1 MKDYEWNERAL
12 GTILQ
17 EKAKTN
23 KNKVFL
29 YYKDQEITYEELN
42 ETVNRV
48 ANGFL
53 HLGVKKGDKVV
64 IMLPTCPAYLYT
76 WFALSKIGAVE
87 VPINTAYKGDL
98 LQYVINNSDAQFI
111 VADTQFLDRIKFI
124 QDSLQNIK
132 KLIIHS
138 DKNSTNRGVTTKFD
152 SITYSQLFDNPP
164 ILPAIEVKPTDLSAI
179 IYTSGTTGP
188 SKGVMMTHH
197 YFYAYAGALIKALRY
212 TSEDVI
218 YACLPFFHV
227 NGQMRCYGALIKDAK
242 VVMAERFSAS
252 GFWEDIRK
260 YKATEFSGLGAM
272 AGILYNQPER
282 EDDTDNPVRVSL
294 MVPSP
299 ADICEGFENRFNL
312 KLIECYGSTETNM
325 PLIVPYDAPKI
336 GSCGKS
342 WGAFEVNIFDDND
355 NELPPGVTG
364 EIVVRPNEPFIMMSG
379 YYKMPEATLE
389 AFRNLWFHTGDLGR
403 RDEEGYF
410 YFMERKKDAIRRRGE
425 NISAYEVE
433 KVINSHP
440 KVAESAAIAVPS
452 AEFNEDEVKI
462 VVVLKEGENLL
473 PEELIAFCEERM
485 AYFMIPRYV
494 EFEENLPKTPTE
506 KVEKYKLKEEGITI
520 DTWDREKAG
529 YKLKR

>member
-1 MKDYEWNERAL
+1 MNDYGCNERVL
-12 GTILQ
+12 GSIL
-17 EKAKTN
+17 EDKAKTN

-29 YYKDQEITYEELN
+29 YFKDQEITYEELN
-42 ETVNRV
+42 GAVNRV

-53 HLGVKKGDKVV
+53 HLGIKKGDKVV
-64 IMLPTCPAYLYT
+64 VMLPTCPAYLYA
-76 WFALSKIGAVE
+76 WFGLAKIGAVE

-98 LQYVINNSDAQFI
+98 LQYVINNSDAQI
-111 VADTQFLDRIKFI
+111 VVIDAQFLDRIRFI
-124 QDSLQNIK
+124 QDGLQNVK
-132 KLIIHS
+132 KLIIYS
-138 DKNSTNRGVTTKFD
+138 DGDLIDREIETKFD
-152 SITYSQLFDNPP
+152 SINYSQLLDNPP
-164 ILPAIEVKPTDLSAI
+164 ILPEMEVKPTDLLAI

-197 YFYAYAGALIKALRY
+197 YFYAYANAIIKALRY

-227 NGQMRCYGALIKDAK
+227 NGQMRGYGALIADAK
-242 VVMAERFSAS
+242 LVMAERFSAS

-299 ADICEGFENRFNL
+299 ADIYEDFEKRFNL
-312 KLIECYGSTETNM
+312 KLIEVYGSTEANM
-325 PLIVPYDAPKI
+325 PLIVPYDAPRI
-336 GSCGKS
+336 GSCGKL
-342 WGAFEVNIFDDND
+342 WGAFDVKIFDDND
-355 NELPPGVTG
+355 NELPPNGVG
-364 EIVVRPNEPFIMMSG
+364 EIVVRPHEPFIMMSG
-379 YYKMPEATLE
+379 YYKMPEETLK
-389 AFRNLWFHTGDLGR
+389 AFQNLWFHTGDSGR

-410 YFMERKKDAIRRRGE
+410 YFVERKKDAIRRRGE

-440 KVAESAAIAVPS
+440 KIKESTAIAVPS

-462 VVVLKEGENLL
+462 VVVLKEGEKLL
-473 PEELIAFCEERM
+473 PEELIAFCEGRM
-485 AYFMIPRYV
+485 AYFMVPRYV
-494 EFEENLPKTPTE
+494 EFKENIPKTPTE